1 MSRLGKDSR
10 LDERCIDGAVVVV
23 VVLRVFALSGF
34 VLNVTEFFSLITAGA
49 F

>member
-23 VVLRVFALSGF
+23 VVLRVCTSWVCFECNRVF
-34 VLNVTEFFSLITAGA
+34 TLITAGA